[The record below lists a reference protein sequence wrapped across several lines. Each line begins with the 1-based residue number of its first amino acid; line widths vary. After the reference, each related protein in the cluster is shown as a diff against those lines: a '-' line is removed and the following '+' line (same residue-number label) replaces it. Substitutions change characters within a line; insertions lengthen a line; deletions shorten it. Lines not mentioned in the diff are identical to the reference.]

1 VSLEACRDLLEMK
14 MKAVPKTKKMNMKA
28 LLFFF
33 WVQRKLCFIRNE
45 YVKALFVRPIEICFI
60 LLIKK
65 ILQLISLS
73 TPFFDLLRT
82 FMVCLDDH
90 EKNGEKE
97 SKGKEY

>member
-1 VSLEACRDLLEMK
+1 
-14 MKAVPKTKKMNMKA
+14 
-28 LLFFF
+28 
-33 WVQRKLCFIRNE
+33 
-45 YVKALFVRPIEICFI
+45 
-60 LLIKK
+60 LIKK